1 MSATGKSKAGQCM
14 PGPWGMLPW
23 AWLTGAAK
31 LVTLEGFLEEVT
43 RYDLQESGK
52 LIRQA
57 ASLKHEP
64 GD

>member
-1 MSATGKSKAGQCM
+1 M
-14 PGPWGMLPW
+14 PGPWGMPPW